1 MTSEYI
7 LNIYSIHNIFIMYSW
22 VDKWSYKKMSDFEF
36 TAYLSNRNSK
46 DIYKDNTVQSFTNN
60 IM

>member
-1 MTSEYI
+1 
-7 LNIYSIHNIFIMYSW
+7 
-22 VDKWSYKKMSDFEF
+22 MSDFEF